1 MSKLP
6 AHAIVPWT
14 DCEPLINLIRN
25 KTGSSFAEVALAC
38 GWSESFFQK
47 AVRDGVT
54 RKSVKYGL
62 LGLAVEMQASD
73 KLPTTTSLTKDEWA
87 EVFQALMT
95 ERKRSPGNSTL
106 PTLLAKVAKEL
117 AP

>member
-6 AHAIVPWT
+6 THAIVPWT
-14 DCEPLINLIRN
+14 DCEPLINIIRN
-25 KTGSSFAEVALAC
+25 QTGSSLAEIAIAC

-47 AVRDGVT
+47 GAREGAT
-54 RKSVKYGL
+54 RKSVKYCL
-62 LGLAVEMQASD
+62 LGLAAEMQATD
-73 KLPTTTSLTKDEWA
+73 KLPATTHLTKDEWA
-87 EVFQALMT
+87 EMFQALMT
-95 ERKRSPGNSTL
+95 ERKRSPGNSAL